1 MEHSQQP
8 KGSVPASKPQV
19 VMTFPG
25 VGKTWLTKRRGT
37 VRELDA
43 DDPEY
48 VRRAKD
54 IKEEGNLKLKALK
67 LLVQDFTELYD
78 NPGNVTH
85 ILIDSSDYV
94 RDRLLE
100 RGIPFMLIY
109 PTKAL
114 RDEYADRW
122 RACGH
127 MEPRV
132 EHMEVL
138 YDVFGPR
145 VEDFRDD
152 SGLVTKI
159 EILEPGLYLDNI
171 LWPFSD
177 AV

>member
-1 MEHSQQP
+1 MEHSQPQQGLAP
-8 KGSVPASKPQV
+8 GSKPMV

-25 VGKTWLTKRRGT
+25 VGKTWLTKRRGY

-43 DDPEY
+43 DDSEY

-54 IKEEGNLKLKALK
+54 LKEEGNFKLKALQILMK
-67 LLVQDFTELYD
+67 DFDALYT
-78 NPGNVTH
+78 NPGEVTH
-85 ILIDSSDYV
+85 ILIGSSDYV
-94 RDRLLE
+94 RDRLIE
-100 RGIPFMLIY
+100 RQIPFTMIY

-122 RACGH
+122 RAQGH
-127 MEPRV
+127 KEPKV
-132 EHMEVL
+132 EHMGVL

-159 EILEPGLYLDNI
+159 EILEPGLYLENI
-171 LWPFSD
+171 LWPFPG
-177 AV
+177 AL